1 MTTVAQEDLSRPIW
15 PACPSHGWKTG
26 VHKLTSLPIKGGNLS
41 VIPGGRRRTH
51 RRLLRKHVGMTPVDP
66 GPKSPVSDIELQREY
81 HIEYHGPYLQGS
93 GFPAVNGEQYT
104 TITSN
109 QLEDIRSDRT
119 KRTSYGAGKAPLSLA
134 PTAIPL
140 QVQRTTNVI
149 GPQYQNVG
157 CIYASITPASTCN
170 GFKAALC

>member
-66 GPKSPVSDIELQREY
+66 GPNSPVSEIELPGEY

-93 GFPAVNGEQYT
+93 GFPSVNGEQHT
-104 TITSN
+104 TIILN
-109 QLEDIRSDRT
+109 QLEDILEYVLTEQGILRNGQAKRLFRSHQRLSHCRFSARRT
-119 KRTSYGAGKAPLSLA
+119 
-134 PTAIPL
+134 
-140 QVQRTTNVI
+140 
-149 GPQYQNVG
+149 
-157 CIYASITPASTCN
+157 
-170 GFKAALC
+170 

>member
-1 MTTVAQEDLSRPIW
+1 
-15 PACPSHGWKTG
+15 
-26 VHKLTSLPIKGGNLS
+26 
-41 VIPGGRRRTH
+41 
-51 RRLLRKHVGMTPVDP
+51 MTPVDP
-66 GPKSPVSDIELQREY
+66 GPNSPVSEIELPGEY
-81 HIEYHGPYLQGS
+81 HLEYHGPYLQGS

-119 KRTSYGAGKAPLSLA
+119 KHTSYGAGKAPLSLA

-149 GPQYQNVG
+149 GPQYKNVG
-157 CIYASITPASTCN
+157 HTYASIKPASTCN
-170 GFKAALC
+170 GFQSCPLLTNLSRKGCRSWINDVCSRCGRSLYLSLVWPECAHLKA